1 MATSFHRGPAN
12 FQSVTGHLKI
22 LKIDTVIALGLIQ
35 GSLLQTPHGLIE
47 NVKLTWPKK
56 YIVDETATVM
66 FAKQPV
72 QSFNC

>member
-12 FQSVTGHLKI
+12 FQSVTGHLQN
-22 LKIDTVIALGLIQ
+22 LKIDTATVGLIQ
-35 GSLLQTPHGLIE
+35 GSLPQTPHGLIE

-66 FAKQPV
+66 FAKQPF